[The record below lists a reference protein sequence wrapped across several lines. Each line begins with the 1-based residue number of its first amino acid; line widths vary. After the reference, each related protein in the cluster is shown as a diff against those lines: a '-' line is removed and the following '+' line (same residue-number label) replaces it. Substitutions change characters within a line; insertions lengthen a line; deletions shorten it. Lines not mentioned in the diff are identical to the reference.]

1 MEIKKPYIGQ
11 MDRKIKVYSIDKVQN
26 EVGEEKEE
34 RVLIASPWAM
44 LSSDSG
50 SERVDGNVRHE
61 SNKKFTIRYN
71 SKIAKQGN
79 EFVIEYNG
87 LDYGITHVVEIGRR
101 SHLQLICFSY
111 V

>member
-1 MEIKKPYIGQ
+1 MALKKPYIGQ
-11 MDRKIKVYSIDKVQN
+11 MDRKIKVFSMAKAQN
-26 EVGEEKEE
+26 EVGEEKEQ

-44 LSSDSG
+44 LDSDTG
-50 SERVDGNVRHE
+50 SENVEGNVRHE

-71 SKIAKQGN
+71 SKIAKQGS
-79 EFVIEYNG
+79 EFVVEYNG
-87 LDYGITHVVEIGRR
+87 MDYNITHVIEIGRK